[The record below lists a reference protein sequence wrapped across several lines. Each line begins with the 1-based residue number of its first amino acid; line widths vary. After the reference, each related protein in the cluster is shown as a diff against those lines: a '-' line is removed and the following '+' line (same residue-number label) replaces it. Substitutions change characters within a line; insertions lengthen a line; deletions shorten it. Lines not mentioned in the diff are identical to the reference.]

1 MLEFYFRFRLLRL
14 RHHWHAILH
23 LPAKFRQNRA
33 IGDRVMTSYPFS
45 KWRPRHRNSASG
57 FVYVIPLIWKGR
69 NLAADQISARNF
81 NARLRYYYL
90 RFFETKIRHVGILL
104 PFRLLR
110 LLHHRHVILHLLTNF
125 RPNRIIRDRLITSC
139 PFLRWW
145 PRHRNS
151 TSGFDFRESHSWRP
165 KSICIPKFGKISQF
179 TAEILLLLIFENK
192 RPPYWNST
200 SGSDFYVCVFIGMS
214 FCVCLPNFVQI
225 GPSATELW
233 RHIHFSR
240 CGHGIAILLPVSI
253 FVTLLIWE
261 DRKLPAYQISARYL
275 NPRLRLRYYYFRLLK
290 TNVHHVSILLPVPIF
305 TFVSLSACHSGSAYQ
320 ISFKLDHRQQSYDV
334 ISTFKMAAVSH
345 I

>member
-90 RFFETKIRHVGILL
+90 RFFWNKNPPCWNSTPVPTFTFASPSACHSASTYQLSSKSHYPRQTYNLMSIFKMVAKASQFYFRFRFSWVSFVKAEIYLYTKIRQNISIHGWDIATFDFRKQTSAILEFY
-104 PFRLLR
+104 FRFRFLR
-110 LLHHRHVILHLLTNF
+110 LCLYRHVILRLPTKF
-125 RPNRIIRDRLITSC
+125 RPNWTIGDRVMTSY
-139 PFLRWW
+139 PFFKMR

-151 TSGFDFRESHSWRP
+151 TSSFDFRDFAHLGRS
-165 KSICIPKFGKISQF
+165 KATGIPNFGEISQS
-179 TAEILLLLIFENK
+179 TAEIEILLLPTSENK
-192 RPPYWNST
+192 RPPCFNST

-214 FCVCLPNFVQI
+214 FWVCLPNFV
-225 GPSATELW
+225 
-233 RHIHFSR
+233 
-240 CGHGIAILLPVSI
+240 
-253 FVTLLIWE
+253 
-261 DRKLPAYQISARYL
+261 
-275 NPRLRLRYYYFRLLK
+275 
-290 TNVHHVSILLPVPIF
+290 
-305 TFVSLSACHSGSAYQ
+305 
-320 ISFKLDHRQQSYDV
+320 
-334 ISTFKMAAVSH
+334 
-345 I
+345 